1 MKNKTAKILTML
13 SAILIASC
21 SANINTTTRDP
32 FDSFSSSNKPILE
45 SLVKNTAIT
54 KKPTTYI
61 INNNTYSTTY
71 NGRTIQ
77 HCDLVAL
84 TVKYANTNYERTEN
98 FKVCGDTIKNIG
110 TSDTI
115 PSTIENDPV
124 VQNQI
129 PFILQNCKIYGE
141 TNSIVAN
148 RDVSIRCKTTDL
160 NRCFLELTFIDKNGI
175 LIDKK
180 IINSCNK

>member
-1 MKNKTAKILTML
+1 MENKITKILTII
-13 SAILIASC
+13 STISIASC
-21 SANINTTTRDP
+21 SANINTATKDP

-45 SLVKNTAIT
+45 NLVKNTAKT
-54 KKPTTYI
+54 KKPAIYT
-61 INNNTYSTTY
+61 INSNTYSTTY
-71 NGRTIQ
+71 NGAFRG
-77 HCDLVAL
+77 CDLVSL

-98 FKVCGDTIKNIG
+98 FKVCEDEIKNIG

-115 PSTIENDPV
+115 PTTIENDPV

-141 TNSIVAN
+141 SESIIAN
-148 RDVSIRCKTTDL
+148 RDVSIKCKTTDL

-180 IINSCNK
+180 IINSCR

>member
-1 MKNKTAKILTML
+1 MKSKIAKILTIFP
-13 SAILIASC
+13 AISIASC
-21 SANINTTTRDP
+21 SANINTATRDP

-45 SLVKNTAIT
+45 NIVKNTAIT
-54 KKPTTYI
+54 KKPTTYV
-61 INNNTYSTTY
+61 INNNIYATTY
-71 NGRTIQ
+71 NGKTVQ
-77 HCDLVAL
+77 YCDLVAL

-115 PSTIENDPV
+115 PSTIENDPI

-129 PFILQNCKIYGE
+129 PFILQNCKAYGE
-141 TNSIVAN
+141 AESVVAN
-148 RDVSIRCKTTDL
+148 RDISIECKATDL

-180 IINSCNK
+180 VINTCR

>member
-1 MKNKTAKILTML
+1 MKNKVAKILTTL
-13 SAILIASC
+13 SVISITSC
-21 SANINTTTRDP
+21 SANINTTTKDP

-45 SLVKNTAIT
+45 KLVKHTAKT
-54 KKPTTYI
+54 KKPTTYT

-71 NGRTIQ
+71 NGAFRD
-77 HCDLVAL
+77 CDLVSL

-98 FKVCGDTIKNIG
+98 FKVCDDEIKNIG
-110 TSDTI
+110 TSNTI
-115 PSTIENDPV
+115 PSTVENDPV

-141 TNSIVAN
+141 SESIIAN
-148 RDVSIRCKTTDL
+148 RDVSIKCKTTDI

-180 IINSCNK
+180 IINSCR